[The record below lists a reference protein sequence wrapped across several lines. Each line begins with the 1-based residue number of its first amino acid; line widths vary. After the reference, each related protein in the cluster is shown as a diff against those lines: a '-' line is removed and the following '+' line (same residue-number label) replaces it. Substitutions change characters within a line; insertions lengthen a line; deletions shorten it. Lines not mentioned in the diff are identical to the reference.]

1 MYISS
6 IIHIILQLILG
17 AFLGYGLVSHY
28 LVYSNSYT
36 FSPAD
41 GLFLRVE
48 TGQLQFDITNLLS
61 FYTRKVAWMFP
72 HIPLK
77 YLNRY
82 SRLSSYEEGGPNDA
96 NLDVRDHKKAVFDHL
111 FHKAPEKYNE
121 LEKKFSK
128 VETTQSFGEIYS
140 NPTIYTLH

>member
-1 MYISS
+1 
-6 IIHIILQLILG
+6 
-17 AFLGYGLVSHY
+17 
-28 LVYSNSYT
+28 
-36 FSPAD
+36 
-41 GLFLRVE
+41 
-48 TGQLQFDITNLLS
+48 
-61 FYTRKVAWMFP
+61 MFP

-128 VETTQSFGEIYS
+128 VE
-140 NPTIYTLH
+140 PT